1 MTSGPSHSRLSI
13 QDASCALGGRLILDR
28 LSLPV
33 LAGGQ
38 MVALLGPNGSGK
50 STLLKTIAGLVRV
63 SSGAF
68 ELDGKDLTPMSAK
81 RRAQYLRY
89 LPQSLPEPLRLSVTE
104 AVLVALKAR
113 QDVPTVQA
121 LDQVQA
127 VLTELGIGEL
137 ANRYLDEL
145 SGGQRQLAGLAQ
157 ALVHK
162 PRVLLLDEPLSSLD
176 LNYQHH
182 VMRLLQSL
190 CRLHDMLTIV
200 VLHDLNIALRYAD
213 AALLLKSGSLVA
225 AGAPLEVISPAH
237 LAQAFHV
244 RARVEA
250 VESGHPCVFVD
261 ELMQL

>member
-1 MTSGPSHSRLSI
+1 MTSGSSHSRLSI

-89 LPQSLPEPLRLSVTE
+89 LPQSLPEPLRLTVTE

-113 QDVPTVQA
+113 QDVPTAQA

-244 RARVEA
+244 RARVEV

-261 ELMQL
+261 ELMHL